1 MKSMAESFDRAPAE
15 PSPMKRRRFQ
25 TFKKVHHEKW
35 SSATVDEK
43 GDTCMNSEVRSSVV
57 K

>member
-1 MKSMAESFDRAPAE
+1 M
-15 PSPMKRRRFQ
+15 
-25 TFKKVHHEKW
+25 FKKVHHEKW
-35 SSATVDEK
+35 SIATVDEK